1 MIGVGIYKEFYNGEY
16 ELPSIRDAI
25 YQDTVSNK
33 RTLVSYLKKGKPFA
47 AASAIN
53 KDVLSGERIPGELLM
68 LTDGVYEWR
77 SDLVYYIEKYN
88 LKLPDD
94 FIKHVLDQQDVND

>member
-47 AASAIN
+47 AAPAIN